1 MQHENVMSMQH
12 MSVLYVL
19 IKEKNCQY
27 RCRSHSRWQN
37 ALKPVVSS
45 NEATYDN
52 VVSVPAENTTDII
65 YTCIT
70 TYPQSGT
77 HVFNVA

>member
-1 MQHENVMSMQH
+1 MQHENVMPMQH
-12 MSVLYVL
+12 KSVLYVL
-19 IKEKNCQY
+19 TKEKICQY
-27 RCRSHSRWQN
+27 RWRLHSRWQN
-37 ALKPVVSS
+37 TLKSVVSS

-52 VVSVPAENTTDII
+52 VVSVPAENITDII

-77 HVFNVA
+77 HAFNDA